1 MSDEIQQVLQL
12 ADDLKPWAPI
22 ATQAIRFG
30 VKQATAIAR
39 RFHDRYAHDA
49 PETREQALQNGAD
62 AAQRLRGEVDA
73 RVERGELTEAQ
84 ARASFQ
90 RPDIAKHAQDV
101 LLVASETPDELNHEE
116 LARLMGA
123 QLVAPQESRENI
135 LLRMACDQLQYLTSR
150 QLRLLGLIFAICY
163 MGPDDEVRQ
172 LVDVDFDAAFTA
184 YTRDMRTILGP
195 FSDLDITGTLDAEH
209 FNELLLIVYN
219 PTALAVQK
227 TPPQGL
233 SPGALLQPLFNWF
246 YVKTAGTVDPIFT
259 QATKWYNGTPKDS
272 PIKHMRMTPVGYL
285 IGYCMYC
292 IARGIPFVLNQ
303 GWWDSV

>member
-1 MSDEIQQVLQL
+1 MSEIQQLLQL

-22 ATQAIRFG
+22 AVPAVIFGYHQARALVIRF
-30 VKQATAIAR
+30 QE
-39 RFHDRYAHDA
+39 HYAHDA

-62 AAQRLRGEVDA
+62 ASQRFRGEVDA
-73 RVERGELTEAQ
+73 RIERGELTEAQ

-90 RPDIAKHAQDV
+90 RPDVAKHAQDV
-101 LLVASETPDELNHEE
+101 LLMASETPDELTHEE

-123 QLVAPQESRENI
+123 RLVAPQESRENI

-150 QLRLLGLIFAICY
+150 QLRLLGLIFAMCY
-163 MGPDDEVRQ
+163 MGPDDEVVR
-172 LVDVDFDAAFTA
+172 LVDVDFDAAFEA
-184 YTRDMRTILGP
+184 YTREMLTVLGP
-195 FSDLDITGTLDAEH
+195 FSDLSITGTLDAEH
-209 FNELLLIVYN
+209 FNELQLIVYN
-219 PTALAVQK
+219 PTAISIQR